1 MPARR
6 RTWSKRALAQAWFGA
21 CLPLCSEYRQCFVLN
36 LTMRLSPR
44 AFGAQHARV
53 RSFYPQARAR
63 GYALPR
69 THAARLSMQAGL
81 VVCKNPRTEFR
92 FPDQKTVPKTGSENG
107 PDFGTGAPAAHSRYA
122 ILTLRVKNA
131 VRAYLYRSG
140 SQAPV
145 SWFCSRTNVFQLRC
159 HRPQINC

>member
-1 MPARR
+1 MHAFVRFTR
-6 RTWSKRALAQAWFGA
+6 KCGRAATPF
-21 CLPLCSEYRQCFVLN
+21 
-36 LTMRLSPR
+36 
-44 AFGAQHARV
+44 
-53 RSFYPQARAR
+53 RAR
-63 GYALPR
+63 MLP
-69 THAARLSMQAGL
+69 AYLLQAGL